1 MSRNARIEEVS
12 DSDPDDMD
20 LVAFDP
26 RNAAAAPPPYAAST
40 HTADRSFPTPA
51 ARAQQQQQHLPTPA
65 FSSSDPSTQYVN
77 AGDAAAYKSYQCLY
91 PVYFDVSRTR
101 RTGRRVSAA
110 LAVANPLARGLV
122 DACAALQLKTV
133 FEPGKTHPQDWA
145 NPGRVRVLLSGSNN
159 PTVPNKFVLYRKVG
173 EFLRGRPTTAQ
184 DPLKLRL
191 PNMPFD
197 GGKPP
202 LPVAVPRGWKMG
214 TILPL
219 HSAALSG
226 GGVSDDIF
234 KEMMRDMGVPGMEG
248 GGGGGAAE
256 GGQVVKEKKEK
267 KEKKKGK
274 R

>member
-26 RNAAAAPPPYAAST
+26 RNAAPPPYAAST
-40 HTADRSFPTPA
+40 HTPDRSFIPGSAARSLLPQTQLPTPT
-51 ARAQQQQQHLPTPA
+51 PPPPA
-65 FSSSDPSTQYVN
+65 FSSDDPSTQYVN
-77 AGDAAAYKSYQCLY
+77 AGDAAAYKAYQCLY
-91 PVYFDVSRTR
+91 PVYFDLSRSR
-101 RTGRRVSAA
+101 RTGRRVRTS

-145 NPGRVRVLLSGSNN
+145 NPGRVRVVLPRGASL
-159 PTVPNKFVLYRKVG
+159 PNKFVLYCKVA
-173 EFLRGRPTTAQ
+173 EFLRAHPTSAQ

-197 GGKPP
+197 AQPP
-202 LPVAVPRGWKMG
+202 PPPAVPRGWKMG
-214 TILPL
+214 SVLPL

-248 GGGGGAAE
+248 GGAE
-256 GGQVVKEKKEK
+256 GQVVKEKKEK